1 MSYTINNADGS
12 SLVVIP
18 DTQIN
23 TDYGITLIGRNY
35 SGYGVFLNDNF
46 ISIMENFAKPTAP
59 ATPLTG
65 QLWFNTTTNL
75 IQVWQGSAWK
85 TLSFTTVSGTPPA
98 TTGITVGDL
107 WWDNNNY
114 QLNVWGGLSQ
124 FAGNSAVTSTG
135 NVLTVNFSTSSLA
148 VGDAFVHPN
157 VNPFT
162 STTIKQVLNSSQV
175 VLSSNVWVSIND
187 PVVFT
192 QGVGWR
198 TIGPAYTSGQGKTG
212 VIPTTVVDTNG
223 FPHSVSIEYNA
234 GVPTAVFSKDIA
246 FTPAANNAI
255 PGFTTISPGVTTAG
269 SSAIQIAKTVL
280 SGTND
285 AGSTLITLSTVADLI
300 VGDYFVSNTVALS
313 TYASINA
320 LYPNNVVQ
328 IGITTTVTAGDTIT
342 FQRGVGAVG
351 NFNGTSTNSLGL
363 NGLAKD
369 GFAQVAIDNT
379 FQQDVTVDGNLYV
392 GDFQI
397 WNNGGDLN
405 LTNPANGGDFNF
417 YSNVGGVKTRSFY
430 IEGPTG
436 RVQVTSDPTVALG
449 VATKQYVDASE
460 QTTLVALTAN
470 VTALRGATP
479 SFTSLSDA
487 SNTANA
493 ISSSVSTLTNDVAL
507 KAYAQNATLTGVP
520 TAPTAGA
527 GTSTTQ
533 LATTAFTTDAVQ
545 TLNTTLTAGLAL
557 KAPLASPAL
566 TGVPTAP
573 TAADYT
579 STTQVATT
587 RFVANAINNQQN
599 AVTATLLG
607 YARLVGSAFTGAV
620 TGLTRTAGDSTTNFA
635 TTAFVTTAVTTANTA
650 AFANL
655 ATTNSTLNAL
665 SLNLSTNYA
674 PLVSPALTGV
684 PLAPTVAS
692 TSDSTTKIATT
703 AFVQNHFNAFV
714 PGTYAPLASP
724 ALTGNPTAPT
734 PAVSDNDTSIAT
746 TGYVT
751 TAVTTANTAAFAN
764 LATTNS
770 TLTALG
776 TNVTNNYALKASP
789 IFTGAPTAPTMPL
802 TTANTTIA
810 TTAFLNN
817 FFLAN
822 ISGNYAPLASA
833 TLTGVPTAPTATIG
847 TNTTQ
852 IATTA
857 FVQAQ
862 LASTIPVLT
871 VAGRTGSITLAVG
884 DISGAA
890 PIDNPVFTGIPQAPT
905 AAQSVNN
912 SQVATTFFV
921 NLAVTNLSTAVN
933 NTLTTTYAPLASP
946 ALTGNP
952 TAPTPSTGDNDT
964 SIATTAFVTTAV
976 ATANAAVV
984 ANLATTNSTLN
995 ALSTNV
1001 TNNYAPKSSPALT
1014 GTPTAPT
1021 AVLGTNTTQVATTAF
1036 VQAQIIASLPL
1047 TSVAGK
1053 TGAVTLAVGD
1063 ITGAA
1068 PLASPGLTGTP
1079 TAPTATSGTNS
1090 TQLATTA
1097 FVQTAIAPMATSA
1110 GVASTYAPLVSPALT
1125 GAPTAPTATSGTS
1138 STQIATTA
1146 FVASAIQSASV
1157 LWMGSTK
1164 FVSTAAPTS
1173 GQGVNGDIWFQ
1184 I

>member
-75 IQVWQGSAWK
+75 IQVWQGSTWK
-85 TLSFTTVSGTPPA
+85 TLSFTTVSGTPPT

-107 WWDNNNY
+107 WWDNSNY

-124 FAGNSAVTSTG
+124 FAGNATATSTG
-135 NVLTVNFSTSSLA
+135 NVVNINFSTSSLI

-162 STTIKQVLNSSQV
+162 STTIKQILNSSQV
-175 VLSSNVWVSIND
+175 VISSNVWVSINE
-187 PVVFT
+187 PVIFT
-192 QGVGWR
+192 QGVGWS
-198 TIGPAYTSGQGKTG
+198 TIGPAYTAGQGKTG
-212 VIPTTVVDTNG
+212 VVPTTVIDTSG
-223 FPHSVSIEYNA
+223 FSHSISISYNA
-234 GVPTAVFSKDIA
+234 GIPTAIFSKDIA
-246 FTPAANNAI
+246 FTPAANNLI
-255 PGFTTISPGVTTAG
+255 PGFTVINPGITTA
-269 SSAIQIAKTVL
+269 SSSSIQIAKTVL

-285 AGSTLITLSTVADLI
+285 AGSTLITLSTVADLV

-313 TYASINA
+313 SYASISA

-328 IGITTTVTAGDTIT
+328 IGITTTVDAGDTIT

-363 NGLAKD
+363 NGLARD
-369 GFAQVAIDNT
+369 AFAQLSIDNT
-379 FQQDVTVDGNLYV
+379 FQQDITIDGNLYV
-392 GDFQI
+392 NDFQI
-397 WNNGGDLN
+397 WNNSGDLN
-405 LTNPANGGDFNF
+405 LTNPANDGDFNF
-417 YSNVGGVKTRSFY
+417 YSNVSGVETRSLY

-436 RVQVTSDPTVALG
+436 RVQVNSDPTVALG
-449 VATKQYVDASE
+449 VATKQYVDTAD
-460 QTTLVALTAN
+460 QINLTALTAN
-470 VTALRGATP
+470 VTALRGATS
-479 SFTSLSDA
+479 SFGSLSDA

-493 ISSSVSTLTNDVAL
+493 ISSSVTTLTNDVAL
-507 KAYAQNATLTGVP
+507 KAYAQDAALTGVP
-520 TAPTAGA
+520 TAPTASA
-527 GTSTTQ
+527 GTNTTQ
-533 LATTAFTTDAVQ
+533 LATTAFTTDAVL
-545 TLNTTLTAGLAL
+545 TLNNSQTVLLAL
-557 KAPLASPAL
+557 KAPLANPAL

-573 TAADYT
+573 TAVDYT
-579 STTQVATT
+579 STTQIATT

-607 YARLVGSAFTGAV
+607 YATLVGSAFSGAV

-635 TTAFVTTAVTTANTA
+635 TTAFVTNAVTTSNTS

-655 ATTNSTLNAL
+655 ASTNATLNAL

-674 PLVSPALTGV
+674 PLVSPSLTGV

-692 TSDSTTKIATT
+692 TADTSTKIATT

-734 PAVSDNDTSIAT
+734 PSAGDSDTSIAT
-746 TGYVT
+746 TAFVT
-751 TAVTTANTAAFAN
+751 HAVTTANTAAFAN

-776 TNVTNNYALKASP
+776 TNVSNNYALKASP
-789 IFTGAPTAPTMPL
+789 TFTGAPIAPTMPL

-822 ISGNYAPLASA
+822 ISGNYAPLVSP
-833 TLTGVPTAPTATIG
+833 TLTGTPIAPTATTG

-852 IATTA
+852 LATTA
-857 FVQAQ
+857 FVQTQ
-862 LASTIPVLT
+862 LAATIPVWT
-871 VAGRTGSITLAVG
+871 VVGRTGNITLAVG
-884 DISGAA
+884 DITGAA

-905 AAQSVNN
+905 AAQTVNN

-921 NLAVTNLSTAVN
+921 NLAVNNLSTAIT
-933 NTLTTTYAPLASP
+933 NTLNSTYAPLASP

-952 TAPTPSTGDNDT
+952 TAPTRTAGDNDT
-964 SIATTAFVTTAV
+964 SIATTEFVTTAV
-976 ATANAAVV
+976 ATANTVAF
-984 ANLATTNSTLN
+984 ANLGLTNSTLN
-995 ALSTNV
+995 TLSTNV
-1001 TNNYAPKSSPALT
+1001 INNYAPLASPALTGVPTAPTAATNTNTTQIATTAFVRAQLTASIPVTSVAGKTGTVTLAVGDISGAAPLASPALT

-1021 AVLGTNTTQVATTAF
+1021 ASSN
-1036 VQAQIIASLPL
+1036 S
-1047 TSVAGK
+1047 
-1053 TGAVTLAVGD
+1053 
-1063 ITGAA
+1063 
-1068 PLASPGLTGTP
+1068 
-1079 TAPTATSGTNS
+1079 NS

-1097 FVQTAIAPMATSA
+1097 FVQTAVTGLATSS
-1110 GVASTYAPLVSPALT
+1110 GVALTYAPLASPALT
-1125 GAPTAPTATSGTS
+1125 GLPTAPTASSGTNT
-1138 STQIATTA
+1138 TQVATTA
-1146 FVASAIQSASV
+1146 FVATAIQSASV

-1173 GQGVNGDIWFQ
+1173 GQGANGDIWFQ